1 MAKTVLV
8 LGGARSGKSRF
19 ASQLADELVGDGEVT
34 YLATAEPGD
43 EEMADRI
50 LRHRRD
56 RPPEWRTA
64 EVPIEVAVAVEEL
77 GTDAAGGPG
86 QSVILLDCIT
96 LWISNLLLAEE
107 EETAMDREEAILAKV
122 RTLARVSSE
131 VDAHVI
137 LVSNEVG
144 LGVVPP
150 TQLGRAFRD
159 IAGRA
164 NQILAQA
171 ADEVYIV
178 WAGLPQ
184 RVK

>member
-1 MAKTVLV
+1 MGKTILI

-19 ASQLADELVGDGEVT
+19 AGQLADELVGGGGVT
-34 YLATAEPGD
+34 YLATAEVGD

-56 RPPEWRTA
+56 RPPDWRTV
-64 EVPIEVAVAVEEL
+64 EVPREVVAVIEEL
-77 GTDAAGGPG
+77 GSDAVGGSG
-86 QSVILLDCIT
+86 QSVILLDCVT
-96 LWISNLLLAEE
+96 LWISNLLLAEGE
-107 EETAMDREEAILAKV
+107 EAARDREEAILAEV
-122 RTLARVSSE
+122 RALVREVSKA
-131 VDAHVI
+131 DAHVI

-150 TQLGRAFRD
+150 THLGRAFRD